1 MKKINNKVRQ
11 LAGDKAVRGHFV
23 DINGV
28 RVNSDLS
35 IMHKEDQVDA
45 IVDTI
50 TDILH
55 YAESLGIKSH
65 SDICRVAQQHM
76 MDELEQE
83 GKE

>member
-1 MKKINNKVRQ
+1 MKKIDNGIRQ
-11 LAGDKAVRGHFV
+11 MAGAKAVQNHV
-23 DINGV
+23 TEIDGV
-28 RVNSDLS
+28 RGGMVFN
-35 IMHKEDQVDA
+35 MPKEDQVDA
-45 IVDTI
+45 ITDTI

-55 YAESLGIKSH
+55 YAELIGIKSH

>member
-1 MKKINNKVRQ
+1 MKKINNETRRMAGANAIQNHMNDIDGMK
-11 LAGDKAVRGHFV
+11 AGDLRSLV
-23 DINGV
+23 
-28 RVNSDLS
+28 
-35 IMHKEDQVDA
+35 KEDKIDA

-50 TDILH
+50 SDILH
-55 YAESLGIKSH
+55 YADLIGIKSH